1 VAPQERGGE
10 VRLSVLGGA
19 RTRAGFALHWPI
31 WRDAVSLTTIRAL
44 MARGDLDDGPVSDRC
59 TIDRVL
65 EARRISVGKF
75 MNFTIAR
82 VMGWSERSK

>member
-1 VAPQERGGE
+1 M
-10 VRLSVLGGA
+10 RLSVLGGA

-31 WRDAVSLTTIRAL
+31 WRDAVSLTSIRAP
-44 MARGDLDDGPVSDRC
+44 MARGYLDDGPVSDRC